1 MCCSGSNS
9 GEYPAVGDSP
19 VKATELATAGNC
31 AVADITAHLSA
42 FEVYLIGG
50 LISGLLC
57 QTDGLAQ
64 TDGTEHAASRHDH
77 FPLLVHRGT
86 GMKSHVRVHR

>member
-1 MCCSGSNS
+1 MCCWDRTQA
-9 GEYPAVGDSP
+9 EYPAVGDST

-64 TDGTEHAASRHDH
+64 TDGTEHAACRHGSFLPARSSRYRHER
-77 FPLLVHRGT
+77 PRASHR
-86 GMKSHVRVHR
+86 